1 MKNDRMLL
9 RFLRQPAGLAGS
21 LMLGVIL
28 AVAFGAGWLYPG
40 DPWAM
45 VADPNLPPMSPGY
58 PFGTDMLGRD
68 VAAGVAHGARVS
80 LLIGLIA
87 TAIAVLVGTVLGA
100 VSGYYGG
107 VVDDLV
113 MRFTEIFQTIPG
125 FLLSLLMVAI
135 FGPSLYSIV
144 FAIGVISWPS
154 VARLVRAE
162 FLSMRTRD
170 FVKAAVLGGQ
180 SDVRILFCQILP
192 NTLSPIV
199 VAASLMMATAILLES
214 AISFLGL
221 GDRSMISWGFMIGAG
236 RTTLLQSWWLSA
248 LPGAAIFVTV
258 LGLNFMGDAL
268 NQTLSP
274 RRRPVGGHA

>member
-1 MKNDRMLL
+1 MKDVLNRL
-9 RFLRQPAGLAGS
+9 LRQPAGAAGA
-21 LMLGVIL
+21 LMLACIL
-28 AVAFGAGWLYPG
+28 LLALGAHWLYPG

-45 VADPNLPPMSPGY
+45 VADPNLPPFSPGH

-80 LLIGLIA
+80 LLIGAVA
-87 TAIAVLVGTVLGA
+87 TAVAVIAGTVLGA
-100 VSGYYGG
+100 VAGYHGG
-107 VVDDLV
+107 WVDDLV

-125 FLLSLLMVAI
+125 FLLALLMVAI

-144 FAIGVISWPS
+144 GAIGVISWPS

-162 FLSMRTRD
+162 FLSLRTRD

-180 SDVRILFCQILP
+180 SSARIVFRQILP
-192 NTLSPIV
+192 NALSPIV

-221 GDRSMISWGFMIGAG
+221 GDRSMITWGFMIGAG
-236 RTTLLQSWWLSA
+236 RTSLLQSWWLSA
-248 LPGAAIFVTV
+248 IPGAAIFVTV
-258 LGLNFMGDAL
+258 LGLNFLGDAL
-268 NQTLSP
+268 NQALSP
-274 RRRPVGGHA
+274 RRRPAGGAA

>member
-1 MKNDRMLL
+1 MKGII
-9 RFLRQPAGLAGS
+9 RFLRIPAGLAGV
-21 LMLGVIL
+21 LMLGGIL
-28 AVAFGAGWLYPG
+28 FVALSANWLYPG

-45 VADPNLPPMSPGY
+45 VADPSLPPFSPGY
-58 PFGTDMLGRD
+58 LFGTDMLGRD
-68 VAAGVAHGARVS
+68 VAAGVAHGSRVS
-80 LLIGLIA
+80 LLIGVIA
-87 TAIAVLVGTVLGA
+87 TVIAVVAGTVLGA
-100 VSGYYGG
+100 FAGYYGG
-107 VVDDLV
+107 AVDDLI

-125 FLLSLLMVAI
+125 FLLALLMVAI
-135 FGPSLYSIV
+135 FGPSIYSIV

-180 SDVRILFCQILP
+180 SDLRILFRQILP

-221 GDRSMISWGFMIGAG
+221 GDRSMITWGFMIGAG
-236 RTTLLQSWWLSA
+236 RTSLLQSWWLSA
-248 LPGAAIFVTV
+248 IPGVAIFVTV
-258 LGLNFMGDAL
+258 LALNFMGDAL
-268 NQTLSP
+268 NQALNP
-274 RRRPVGGHA
+274 RRRAAEGHA

>member
-1 MKNDRMLL
+1 MKDIIS
-9 RFLRQPAGLAGS
+9 RFFKIPAGLAGA
-21 LMLGVIL
+21 LMLGAIL
-28 AVAFGAGWLYPG
+28 FVAVGANWLYPG

-45 VADPNLPPMSPGY
+45 VADPSLPPFSPGY
-58 PFGTDMLGRD
+58 LFGTDMLGRD
-68 VAAGVAHGARVS
+68 VAAGVAHGSRVS
-80 LLIGLIA
+80 LLIGVIA
-87 TAIAVLVGTVLGA
+87 TIISVTVGTVLGA
-100 VSGYYGG
+100 FAGYYGG
-107 VVDDLV
+107 TIDDLI

-125 FLLSLLMVAI
+125 FLLALLMVAI
-135 FGPSLYSIV
+135 FGPSIYSIV

-180 SDVRILFCQILP
+180 SDLRILFRQILP

-221 GDRSMISWGFMIGAG
+221 GDRSMITWGFMIGAG
-236 RTTLLQSWWLSA
+236 RTSLLQSWWLSA
-248 LPGAAIFVTV
+248 IPGFAIFVTV

-268 NQTLSP
+268 NQALNP
-274 RRRPVGGHA
+274 RRRTAGGHA

>member
-1 MKNDRMLL
+1 MKNFAARYLAV
-9 RFLRQPAGLAGS
+9 PAGIAGAV
-21 LMLGVIL
+21 MLG
-28 AVAFGAGWLYPG
+28 AVLLVAVGAGWLYPG
-40 DPWAM
+40 DPWSM
-45 VADPNLPPMSPGY
+45 VAEPNLQPFSPGY
-58 PFGTDMLGRD
+58 LFGTDMLGRD
-68 VAAGVAHGARVS
+68 VAAGVAHGSRVS
-80 LLIGLIA
+80 LLIGIIA
-87 TAIAVLVGTVLGA
+87 TVVAVLAGTVLGA
-100 VSGYYGG
+100 FAGYHGG
-107 VVDDLV
+107 MVDDLI

-125 FLLSLLMVAI
+125 FLLALLMVAI

-144 FAIGVISWPS
+144 LAIGVISWPS

-170 FVKAAVLGGQ
+170 FVKAAQLGGQ
-180 SDVRILFCQILP
+180 SDLRIVFRQILP

-236 RTTLLQSWWLSA
+236 RTSLMQAWWLSA
-248 LPGAAIFVTV
+248 IPGAAIFVTV

-268 NQTLSP
+268 NQALNP
-274 RRRPVGGHA
+274 RRRAAEGHA

>member
-1 MKNDRMLL
+1 MKDFLVRL
-9 RFLRQPAGLAGS
+9 LRQPAGAIGA
-21 LMLGVIL
+21 LMLL
-28 AVAFGAGWLYPG
+28 AIAVLALGAHWFYPG

-45 VADPNLPPMSPGY
+45 VTDPNLPPLSPGY

-80 LLIGLIA
+80 LLIGIVA
-87 TAIAVLVGTVLGA
+87 TAVAVIVGTVLGA
-100 VSGYYGG
+100 VAGYAGG
-107 VVDDLV
+107 WVDDAI

-125 FLLSLLMVAI
+125 FLLALLMVAI
-135 FGPSLYSIV
+135 FGPSIYSIV
-144 FAIGVISWPS
+144 GAIGVISWPS

-162 FLSMRTRD
+162 FLSLRTRD

-180 SDVRILFCQILP
+180 SSTRIVFRQILP

-214 AISFLGL
+214 SISFLGL
-221 GDRSMISWGFMIGAG
+221 GDRSMITWGFMIGAG

-248 LPGAAIFVTV
+248 VPGVAIFITV
-258 LGLNFMGDAL
+258 LGLNLLGDAL
-268 NQTLSP
+268 NQALSP
-274 RRRPVGGHA
+274 RRREGASA

>member
-1 MKNDRMLL
+1 MKAVLL
-9 RFLRQPAGLAGS
+9 RLLRQPAGVAGA
-21 LMLGVIL
+21 LMLLVIL
-28 AVAFGAGWLYPG
+28 VIAIGAPWFYPG

-45 VADPNLPPMSPGY
+45 VADPNLPPLSPGY
-58 PFGTDMLGRD
+58 LFGTDMLGRD

-80 LLIGLIA
+80 LVIGVIA
-87 TAIAVLVGTVLGA
+87 TAVAVIVGTVLGA
-100 VSGYYGG
+100 LAGYYGG
-107 VVDDLV
+107 WVDDLI

-125 FLLSLLMVAI
+125 FLLALLMVAI
-135 FGPSLYSIV
+135 FGPSIYSIV
-144 FAIGVISWPS
+144 GAIGVISWPS

-162 FLSMRTRD
+162 FLSLRTRD

-180 SDVRILFCQILP
+180 SDLRIVFHQILP
-192 NTLSPIV
+192 NALSPIV

-248 LPGAAIFVTV
+248 LPGLAIFVTV
-258 LGLNFMGDAL
+258 LGLNFLGDAL
-268 NQTLSP
+268 NQVLSP
-274 RRRPVGGHA
+274 RRRPVGGQA